1 MKRLNLFSLL
11 FCAVATVAFGQV
23 TTASLAGL
31 VLDRNGDPL
40 VGATVL
46 AVHGPSGTQYGTTTR
61 DDGAFT
67 IPNMRVGGPYYV
79 ETSYIGF
86 KTERAENVYLTL
98 GQKVNLDFGLESE
111 SLLIDEVVISAN
123 QSDVINRDR
132 TGAETNITSDQLS
145 RLPTITRS
153 ASDFTRLTPAS
164 DGNSFAGRNDQFNNF
179 SLDGAIFNNPFGL
192 DAATPGGQTEAQ
204 PISLDAIDQ
213 INVALA
219 PFDVTQGGF
228 TGAAVNA
235 VTKSGT
241 NTFTGTVFGFF
252 RNDDLTGQ
260 KVGDIELVESGLN
273 QLQYGLSVGGPI
285 IKNKLFFF
293 VNAEIDNREDL
304 GTTWVPR
311 GSSTAGNL
319 SRVAFADMQAV
330 ADVLRNRFGYDS
342 GLFDNYVHETN
353 STKGILK
360 FDWAINQKHTLTA
373 TGNFLDANK
382 DKPAHPS
389 AIGRRGPDFTTLQM
403 QNSGYE
409 ITNKIYSGIVEL
421 RSLFGNKL
429 SNKIRVGYTSFVDS
443 RNPFSEPFP
452 VVNIDKDGI
461 RYIVAGHEPFSI
473 HNRLDQRVLQFTDN
487 LNIYSGDHTFTV
499 GTSFEKFSFDNS
511 FNLNAYGG
519 TFGPLPGA
527 SSVQA
532 FVDSVNAGALDATVD
547 AALALFERNGGDDGP
562 EGPATIADPGW
573 ALAQVNIGQWA
584 VYAQDEWQATDN
596 IAVTFGVRMDLPLYF
611 NTDELIQENINRQCC
626 YAPEITWYDENG
638 NGQQFDNTVLP
649 DVTPLISP
657 RLGFNWNVKGTGMTQ
672 VRGGT
677 GFFSGR
683 LPFVWIGNHVANPN
697 WYFYNYTRT
706 DFKFPQVWRSNLGID
721 HNIGSSG
728 WIGTVDLIYT
738 DDINAAM
745 VRNYGLK
752 APSGTLQGV
761 DNRPIY
767 TAADHAVFEGF
778 GFPIPVNAY
787 VFTNTDIGHSF
798 NASAQLRKDFGDADA
813 HLMLG
818 YNYLNAE
825 DATSIEA
832 EISSDAYD
840 RNPAFGNVNQAVS
853 STSLYGMKH
862 RIIGSFDKKWTYG
875 RDDKMSTTFATFFQ
889 YALGGTTQNDNVADF
904 RFSYTYAGD
913 INNDG
918 APGSGLNDLIY
929 IPTEDEIFNEMQFVS
944 PTARLAF
951 AQYVAQDEYLNSHRG
966 QYAEKY
972 AVLAPWYSQWDVR
985 IVQDFAFNAGA
996 KPNHVQVS
1004 LDILN
1009 FGNLLSSDWGVKEL
1023 PNNTQPIGVTVD
1035 ANGVPTYSFDANLQE
1050 TFSNDLGLQSRWQAQ
1065 VGLRYI
1071 F

>member
-1 MKRLNLFSLL
+1 MKHLYLFAILL
-11 FCAVATVAFGQV
+11 VVANVTYGQV
-23 TTASLAGL
+23 TTATLAGTVTDQGGESL
-31 VLDRNGDPL
+31 F
-40 VGATVL
+40 GATVL
-46 AVHGPSGTQYGTTTR
+46 AVHEPSGTQYGTTTR

-67 IPNMRVGGPYYV
+67 IPNMRVGGPYSV
-79 ETSYIGF
+79 DVSYIGF
-86 KTERAENVYLTL
+86 KVERAEEVYLTL
-98 GQKVNLDFGLESE
+98 GQKVNLDFTLESE
-111 SLLIDEVVISAN
+111 SQLIDEIVITAN

-132 TGAETNITSDQLS
+132 TGAETNINSDQLS
-145 RLPTITRS
+145 RLPTISRS

-204 PISLDAIDQ
+204 PISLDAIEQ

-241 NTFTGTVFGFF
+241 NNFTGTVFGFF
-252 RNDDLTGQ
+252 RNDDLTGS
-260 KVGDIELVESGLN
+260 KVGDEEVVEEGLN
-273 QLQYGLSVGGPI
+273 QLQYGLSVGGPLI
-285 IKNKLFFF
+285 RNKLFFF
-293 VNAEIDNREDL
+293 INAEVDNREGL
-304 GTTWVPR
+304 GTTWVSR
-311 GSSTAGNL
+311 GSPTSGSL

-330 ADVLRNRFGYDS
+330 SNALRNRFGYET
-342 GLFDNYVHETN
+342 GLFDNYVHESN
-353 STKGILK
+353 SVKGILK
-360 FDWAINQKHTLTA
+360 LDWAINSKHTLTA

-429 SNKIRVGYTSFVDS
+429 SNKIRVGYSSFVDS
-443 RNPFSEPFP
+443 RNPLSDPFP

-499 GTSFEKFSFDNS
+499 GTSFEKFGFDNS
-511 FNLNAYGG
+511 FNLDAYGG

-527 SSVQA
+527 SSVQS
-532 FVDSVNAGALDATVD
+532 FIDSVNAGALDAVV
-547 AALALFERNGGDDGP
+547 AAAQATFDRNGGDNGP
-562 EGPATIADPGW
+562 EGPENLGDPGW

-584 VYAQDEWQATDN
+584 VYVQDEWQATDDLA
-596 IAVTFGVRMDLPLYF
+596 ITLGVRMDLPLYF
-611 NTDELIQENINRQCC
+611 NTDELVQENLNRQCC
-626 YAPEITWYDENG
+626 YAPEITWYDEEG
-638 NGQQFDNTVLP
+638 TPQQFNSTVLP
-649 DVTPLISP
+649 DATPLFSP
-657 RLGFNWNVKGTGMTQ
+657 RLGFNWNVKGAGKTQ
-672 VRGGT
+672 LRGGT
-677 GFFSGR
+677 GLFSGR

-697 WYFYNYTRT
+697 WFFYNYTRT
-706 DFKFPQVWRSNLGID
+706 DFEFPQVWRSNLGID
-721 HNIGSSG
+721 QSIGASG

-752 APSGTLQGV
+752 PPTGTLQGV
-761 DNRPIY
+761 DSRPIY
-767 TAADHAVFEGF
+767 TFADRAVYEGL
-778 GFPIPVNAY
+778 GFPIPVNGY
-787 VFTNTDIGHSF
+787 IFTNTDVGYSF
-798 NASAQLRKDFGDADA
+798 NASAQLRKDFKDA
-813 HLMLG
+813 HVMLG
-818 YNYLNAE
+818 YNYLDAK

-840 RNPAFGNVNQAVS
+840 RNPAFGNVNEAVES
-853 STSLYGMKH
+853 RSLYGTKH
-862 RIIGSFDKKWTYG
+862 RIIGAFDKTWTYG
-875 RDDKMSTTFATFFQ
+875 ANNRTSTTFATFFQ
-889 YALGGTTQNDNVADF
+889 YAVGGTTQNDNVADF

-913 INNDG
+913 INGD
-918 APGSGLNDLIY
+918 GSGLNDLIY
-929 IPTEDEIFNEMQFVS
+929 IPTEEEIFSEMQFVN

-951 AQYVAQDEYLNSHRG
+951 AQYVSQDEYLNSHRG

-972 AVLAPWYSQWDVR
+972 ALLAPWYSQWDIR
-985 IVQDFAFNAGA
+985 IMQDFAFNAGER
-996 KPNHVQVS
+996 PNHVQIS
-1004 LDILN
+1004 LDIIN

-1023 PNNTQPIGVTVD
+1023 PNNTQPIGVSVD

-1050 TFSNDLGLQSRWQAQ
+1050 TFSPDLGLQSRWQAQ